1 MEKRPMKGKTKKKI
15 IRAFKAGYL
24 NGVYWTCHSL
34 PFVDDQT
41 REKIVM
47 WFEDMSADALVRRYG
62 GEEFEKLTNSNI
74 LK

>member
-1 MEKRPMKGKTKKKI
+1 MKGKTKKKI

-34 PFVDDQT
+34 PFIDDQT

-47 WFEDMSADALVRRYG
+47 WFSQLKRSIKSA
-62 GEEFEKLTNSNI
+62 FP
-74 LK
+74 

>member
-1 MEKRPMKGKTKKKI
+1 
-15 IRAFKAGYL
+15 
-24 NGVYWTCHSL
+24 
-34 PFVDDQT
+34 
-41 REKIVM
+41 M

>member
-47 WFEDMSADALVRRYG
+47 WFEDMSADALARRYG
-62 GEEFEKLTNSNI
+62 GEEFEKLTKSNI